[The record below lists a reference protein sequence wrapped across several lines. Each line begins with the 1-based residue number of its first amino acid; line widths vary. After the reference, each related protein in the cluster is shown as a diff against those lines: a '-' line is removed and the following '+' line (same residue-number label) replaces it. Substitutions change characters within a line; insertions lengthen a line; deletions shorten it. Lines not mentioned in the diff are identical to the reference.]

1 MIKTKYEITN
11 LGSSIILLSYQN
23 FGDGIWVYQAT
34 LLPGQTKHIWCNFD
48 TLSYSGPSK
57 NIKIVQL
64 PTNVCGIT
72 PTPTPTI
79 TETPTNTPTPTITE
93 TPTNTPTSTIT
104 ETPTNTPTT
113 TITETP
119 TNTPTTTVTPTQT
132 PTSTTTP
139 TVTPTTTM
147 TPSPLPP
154 TIEYFQDCCD
164 GLAVY
169 KVGGVT
175 TPITLGNTYY
185 ITTDGFSGCVTALS
199 GPPYNSQ
206 SLIITVLSYDS
217 CVLCEVDNPCPT
229 PTPTPTTTVTPTMT
243 VTPTITET
251 PTNTP
256 TPTTTPTTTA
266 ILPLRMLF
274 SNIIEV
280 DAIVGDSSNVSNWNT
295 YFDLPSFGA
304 PFTSVSVTGNEVKLY
319 GGSNII
325 IKESL
330 FDQEDEFGIYL
341 LEVDDGA
348 GCIVEVEYD
357 GFGGDYIGTGCPN
370 VSYMSLP
377 NLLIAGEY
385 AFYYLGVDIPA
396 LSINLPS
403 LITAGDYCF
412 FRCESLETI
421 NLSSC
426 TNLGGTVGDDGVFGL
441 IFSNSITATFNPILL
456 TNNNGSSDGDIHYL
470 GMNNSLIING
480 QPYIPF
486 TGYSGDLTIEFTDI
500 IYADSLVGDATNV
513 GDWNTFFDFPYC
525 SIPFTGV
532 TIFGNNVT
540 LEGGENISIISE
552 KFKNKYEIVSIV
564 DQGCVVY
571 LGSYC
576 FDTCNYLTTI
586 DLPQVTT
593 ISDNCF
599 RFCGDLTTINLPEL
613 TAASERSFYGCF
625 TLTTIDLP
633 QLLTAGVGCFTT
645 CGLVETVNL
654 PSLTIAGNGC
664 FIYCVS
670 LTTINLPSCIN
681 LGKTVG
687 DDSVFNQILGNTITL
702 TVPSALTTC
711 NSGNPDGDI
720 QYLQANNTV
729 TIVTV

>member
-1 MIKTKYEITN
+1 MSIAPKQIGWSGRAN
-11 LGSSIILLSYQN
+11 LLWAISKQLDILNTQMC
-23 FGDGIWVYQAT
+23 T
-34 LLPGQTKHIWCNFD
+34 
-48 TLSYSGPSK
+48 GP
-57 NIKIVQL
+57 
-64 PTNVCGIT
+64 C
-72 PTPTPTI
+72 
-79 TETPTNTPTPTITE
+79 
-93 TPTNTPTSTIT
+93 
-104 ETPTNTPTT
+104 PTT
-113 TITETP
+113 TTTS
-119 TNTPTTTVTPTQT
+119 TTLLTTTTTTTV
-132 PTSTTTP
+132 
-139 TVTPTTTM
+139 
-147 TPSPLPP
+147 
-154 TIEYFQDCCD
+154 
-164 GLAVY
+164 
-169 KVGGVT
+169 
-175 TPITLGNTYY
+175 
-185 ITTDGFSGCVTALS
+185 
-199 GPPYNSQ
+199 
-206 SLIITVLSYDS
+206 
-217 CVLCEVDNPCPT
+217 
-229 PTPTPTTTVTPTMT
+229 
-243 VTPTITET
+243 
-251 PTNTP
+251 
-256 TPTTTPTTTA
+256 

-357 GFGGDYIGTGCPN
+357 GFGGDYNGTGCPN

-385 AFYYLGVDIPA
+385 AFSYLGYQIPS
-396 LSINLPS
+396 LSVNLPS
-403 LITAGDYCF
+403 LTTAGEYCF
-412 FRCESLETI
+412 IYCKSLTTI

-426 TNLGGTVGDDGVFGL
+426 TNLGGTVGDDEVFNL
-441 IFSNSITATFNPILL
+441 IFSNSITATVNPILL

-552 KFKNKYEIVSIV
+552 KFKNKVEIVSIV

-571 LGSYC
+571 SGSYC
-576 FDTCNYLTTI
+576 FLECYGLITI
-586 DLPQVTT
+586 DLPQITT
-593 ISDNCF
+593 VSDNCF
-599 RFCGDLTTINLPEL
+599 KSCANLTTINLPEL
-613 TAASERSFYGCF
+613 TTAGNTSFIFCF
-625 TLTTIDLP
+625 GLTTVDLP
-633 QLLTAGVGCFTT
+633 QLITAGVGCFST
-645 CGLVETVNL
+645 CSLVETFNL

-664 FIYCVS
+664 FLICPS

-687 DDSVFNQILGNTITL
+687 YDNVFDSILGNTITL

>member
-1 MIKTKYEITN
+1 
-11 LGSSIILLSYQN
+11 
-23 FGDGIWVYQAT
+23 
-34 LLPGQTKHIWCNFD
+34 
-48 TLSYSGPSK
+48 
-57 NIKIVQL
+57 
-64 PTNVCGIT
+64 
-72 PTPTPTI
+72 
-79 TETPTNTPTPTITE
+79 
-93 TPTNTPTSTIT
+93 
-104 ETPTNTPTT
+104 
-113 TITETP
+113 
-119 TNTPTTTVTPTQT
+119 
-132 PTSTTTP
+132 
-139 TVTPTTTM
+139 M

-164 GLAVY
+164 GLTVY
-169 KVGGVT
+169 KVGGVS
-175 TPITLGNTYY
+175 TPIIVGNTYY

-229 PTPTPTTTVTPTMT
+229 PTPTPTPTNT
-243 VTPTITET
+243 ST

-256 TPTTTPTTTA
+256 TPTNTVTPTTTTTV

-280 DAIVGDSSNVSNWNT
+280 DAIVGDSSNVADWNN
-295 YFDLPSFGA
+295 YFDLPAFGT
-304 PFTSVSVTGNEVKLY
+304 PFTSVSVIGNEIKLY

-348 GCIVEVEYD
+348 GCIVEVEYN
-357 GFGGDYIGTGCPN
+357 GFGVDNYGVGCPN

-385 AFYYLGVDIPA
+385 AFYYLGADIPA

-412 FRCESLETI
+412 YFCQSLTTI

-426 TNLGGTVGDDGVFGL
+426 TNLGGTVGDDGVFNL
-441 IFSNSITATFNPILL
+441 IFSNSITAIFNPILL

-470 GMNNSLIING
+470 GMNNSLTING

-486 TGYSGDLTIEFTDI
+486 TGYSGDLTIEFSDI
-500 IYADSLVGDATNV
+500 IFADALVGDSSNV
-513 GDWNTFFDFPYC
+513 GDWNTFFEFPYC

-540 LEGGENISIISE
+540 LEGGENISIISK
-552 KFKNKYEIVSIV
+552 KFQNKNQIVSIV

-571 LGSYC
+571 AGSYS
-576 FDTCNYLTTI
+576 F
-586 DLPQVTT
+586 
-593 ISDNCF
+593 
-599 RFCGDLTTINLPEL
+599 NLSYNL
-613 TAASERSFYGCF
+613 
-625 TLTTIDLP
+625 LTIDLP
-633 QLLTAGVGCFTT
+633 QLITVSDNCFKNCYSLLTINLPQLTTAGDASFQFCFDLITVDLPQLIT
-645 CGLVETVNL
+645 AGQRCFSNCSYVETFNL
-654 PSLTIAGNGC
+654 PSLTIVGNSC
-664 FIYCVS
+664 FVYCASVTTFDLPS
-670 LTTINLPSCIN
+670 LTIVDNNCFENCLSATTINLPSCTD

-687 DDSVFNQILGNTITL
+687 DNDVFSQILGNTITL
-702 TVPSALTTC
+702 TVPSALMTC
-711 NSGNPDGDI
+711 NGGNPDGDI

>member
-1 MIKTKYEITN
+1 MAIPNKQIGWSGRAN
-11 LGSSIILLSYQN
+11 LLWAISKQLDILNTQMC
-23 FGDGIWVYQAT
+23 T
-34 LLPGQTKHIWCNFD
+34 
-48 TLSYSGPSK
+48 GP
-57 NIKIVQL
+57 
-64 PTNVCGIT
+64 C
-72 PTPTPTI
+72 
-79 TETPTNTPTPTITE
+79 
-93 TPTNTPTSTIT
+93 
-104 ETPTNTPTT
+104 PTT
-113 TITETP
+113 TT
-119 TNTPTTTVTPTQT
+119 
-132 PTSTTTP
+132 
-139 TVTPTTTM
+139 
-147 TPSPLPP
+147 
-154 TIEYFQDCCD
+154 
-164 GLAVY
+164 
-169 KVGGVT
+169 
-175 TPITLGNTYY
+175 
-185 ITTDGFSGCVTALS
+185 
-199 GPPYNSQ
+199 
-206 SLIITVLSYDS
+206 
-217 CVLCEVDNPCPT
+217 
-229 PTPTPTTTVTPTMT
+229 
-243 VTPTITET
+243 
-251 PTNTP
+251 
-256 TPTTTPTTTA
+256 TTTA

-274 SNIIEV
+274 SNIIQV
-280 DAIVGDSSNVSNWNT
+280 DAIVGDSSNVANWNT
-295 YFDLPSFGA
+295 YFQLPSFGT

-325 IKESL
+325 IKEML
-330 FDQEDEFGIYL
+330 FDQEDELGTYL
-341 LEVDDGA
+341 LEVDDDA

-357 GFGGDYIGTGCPN
+357 GFGGYNYGGCPN

-385 AFYYLGVDIPA
+385 AFYGLGYQIPS
-396 LSINLPS
+396 LSVNLPS
-403 LITAGDYCF
+403 LTTAGDYCF
-412 FRCESLETI
+412 LRCQSLTAI

-426 TNLGGTVGDDGVFGL
+426 TNLGGTVRDDMVFGL
-441 IFSNSITATFNPILL
+441 IVSNSITATFNPILL

-470 GMNNSLIING
+470 GMNNSLMING

-486 TGYSGDLTIEFTDI
+486 TGYSGDLTIEFSDI
-500 IYADSLVGDATNV
+500 AGADALVGDATNV

-540 LEGGENISIISE
+540 LEGGENISFISE
-552 KFKNKYEIVSIV
+552 KFKNKGYIVSIV

-571 LGSYC
+571 SGSYC
-576 FDTCNYLTTI
+576 FDTCNYLITI

-613 TAASERSFYGCF
+613 TAAGERSFYGCF
-625 TLTTIDLP
+625 TLTTINLP

-687 DDSVFNQILGNTITL
+687 DDLVFNQIFAKTITL

>member
-1 MIKTKYEITN
+1 MGFVNRKKSGNIFA
-11 LGSSIILLSYQN
+11 GSRLVVDGQGIYNVKILK
-23 FGDGIWVYQAT
+23 FGPERQKSPLEFFRPVVVPQPIPAPLCDFNGIA
-34 LLPGQTKHIWCNFD
+34 F
-48 TLSYSGPSK
+48 
-57 NIKIVQL
+57 
-64 PTNVCGIT
+64 IT

-79 TETPTNTPTPTITE
+79 SLTPSNTPTLTPSTTPLTCDFTYVVGSITNTPTPTITK
-93 TPTNTPTSTIT
+93 TPTNTPTI
-104 ETPTNTPTT
+104 TPTNT
-113 TITETP
+113 
-119 TNTPTTTVTPTQT
+119 VTPT
-132 PTSTTTP
+132 
-139 TVTPTTTM
+139 
-147 TPSPLPP
+147 PLPP

-164 GLAVY
+164 GLTVY

-175 TPITLGNTYY
+175 TPITVGDTYF
-185 ITTDGFSGCVTALS
+185 ITTNGFSGCVTALS

-229 PTPTPTTTVTPTMT
+229 PTPTPTPTNT
-243 VTPTITET
+243 ST

-256 TPTTTPTTTA
+256 TPTNTVTPTTTTTA

-295 YFDLPSFGA
+295 YFQLPSFGT
-304 PFTSVSVTGNEVKLY
+304 PFTSVSVTGDEVKLY

-325 IKESL
+325 IKEML
-330 FDQEDEFGIYL
+330 FDQEDELGTYL

-357 GFGGDYIGTGCPN
+357 GFGGYNYGACAN

-385 AFYYLGVDIPA
+385 EFYGLCYDTPS
-396 LSINLPS
+396 LSVNLPS
-403 LITAGDYCF
+403 LTTAGDYCF
-412 FRCESLETI
+412 LRCQSLTAI

-426 TNLGGTVGDDGVFGL
+426 TNLGGTVGDDGVFNL

-486 TGYSGDLTIEFTDI
+486 TGYSGDLTIQFSDI
-500 IYADSLVGDATNV
+500 IFADALVGDATNV

-532 TIFGNNVT
+532 TIFGGYIT

-552 KFKNKYEIVSIV
+552 KFKNTAYIISVV

-571 LGSYC
+571 SGSYC
-576 FDTCNYLTTI
+576 FLECYGLITI
-586 DLPQVTT
+586 DLPQITT
-593 ISDNCF
+593 ISDSCF
-599 RFCGDLTTINLPEL
+599 KSCSNLTINLPEL
-613 TAASERSFYGCF
+613 TTAGDTSFQFCYG
-625 TLTTIDLP
+625 LTTIDLP
-633 QLLTAGVGCFTT
+633 QLITAGAGCFNT
-645 CGLVETVNL
+645 CSLVETINL
-654 PSLTIAGNGC
+654 PSLTIAGNAC
-664 FIYCVS
+664 FYQCIL
-670 LTTINLPSCIN
+670 LTTVNLPSCIN

-687 DDSVFNQILGNTITL
+687 DDNVFDQINQGNIITL

-711 NSGNPDGDI
+711 NSGSPDGDI